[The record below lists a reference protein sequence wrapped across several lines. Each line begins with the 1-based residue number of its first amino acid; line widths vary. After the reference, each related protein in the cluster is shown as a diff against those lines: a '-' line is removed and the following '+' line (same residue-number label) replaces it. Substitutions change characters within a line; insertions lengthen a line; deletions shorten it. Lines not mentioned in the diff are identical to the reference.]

1 MATELGTTARPLRVA
16 IIGAGPSGYY
26 AAGALINRDNVHV
39 AVDIFDRLP
48 TPYGLV
54 RYGVAPDHPKIK
66 SVIRIYEKFSLN
78 PQVRFFG
85 NVEFG
90 ADMTHDEVRRF
101 YDLIIYAYGSPSDRK
116 LGIPGEELRGAYSAT
131 DFVGWY
137 NSHPDYADLTFD
149 IPTARTAVVVG
160 NGNVAMDVVRTLAES
175 MEVLDKTDM
184 ADYALEVLR
193 RSKLEKIY
201 MLGRRGPVQAAFTNP
216 ELRELGEIEVA
227 DVIVSPGELELDPFS
242 QKELEQDKVAAKNLD
257 TLRQFAQQPLKG
269 KSRQIILKFLT
280 SPVELLG
287 ADSHVSALK
296 VERNELKP
304 NASGTL
310 QARGTGVFETLP
322 IDIIFRAIG
331 YKGLPVAGV
340 PYDDRTGTIPND
352 KGRVKD
358 AKSGA
363 LVSGEYVVGWAK
375 RGPTGIIGTNKQDAA
390 ETVESALADL
400 SSLVPVADGDADPKA
415 AEAFIRERKPAAVS
429 YSGWQILDRL
439 EVAKGK
445 PQGRPRVKFVR
456 VPEMLDTIARN
467 RTP

>member
-429 YSGWQILDRL
+429 YSDWQILDRL